1 MHKFLLIL
9 AAVILSGAS
18 CVLAQTSEMPV
29 LFDADE
35 RLTRPD
41 LSTLPRLRVLTTVDF
56 PPFSFVDQTGRL
68 AGFHLDLV
76 REICRELAIEAKC
89 QVQAMPF
96 ADLEAALE
104 AGEGEAI
111 AAGIAVTPAL
121 RQRFAFSRPYITIPA
136 RFARNRDVELKGKAA
151 EALAGRPV
159 GVVRGTVHQAMLA
172 SFFPAVKQAAF
183 EDQAGM
189 LEALKRKEVDAVF
202 SDGLRLPFWVAGE
215 GAQGCC
221 TLYDGPYLSERFLGE
236 GMMLMTRRN
245 TPQLAQAF
253 DYALAQ
259 LVRKGELQDI
269 YLRYFPNGFY

>member
-1 MHKFLLIL
+1 MQKILLIL
-9 AAVILSGAS
+9 AAVILLGAPS
-18 CVLAQTSEMPV
+18 ARAQTSEMPV

-35 RLTRPD
+35 RLARPD

-121 RQRFAFSRPYITIPA
+121 RQRFAFSRPYISIPA
-136 RFARNRDVELKGKAA
+136 RFARNREVGLEGKAA

-159 GVVRGTVHQAMLA
+159 GVVRGTVHQAMFA
-172 SFFPAVKQAAF
+172 SFFPRLKQVAF

-189 LEALKRKEVDAVF
+189 LDALKRKEVDAVF

-236 GMMLMTRRN
+236 GMVLMTRRN

-259 LVRKGELQDI
+259 LVRKGKLQDI